1 MQAADRIRNV
11 ALVGHR
17 GSGKTSL
24 HEALLHEAGATTRL
38 GSVADGTTVSDSD
51 DDEKARGMS
60 ISASLASFDW
70 RDVKVNLI
78 DTPGEPSFIADALGA
93 LRVCESAVFVVNGVL
108 GVEVGTQ
115 RLWQRAQEL
124 GVARLIYVNMLDRER
139 AAFFRVLEALKD
151 AFGPHVVATE
161 IPIGS
166 EHNTRG
172 VIDLVDMKAY
182 EYADG
187 VCTEVPIPDDLADVA
202 QEYRE
207 KLMDEVAEN
216 SESLMERYL
225 EGEEISHE
233 EIVTA
238 LEDGT
243 DHGHI
248 FPVTCGVATTRLGS
262 NRLLDAIVDDL
273 PSPVQHGGL
282 QLDGMRLE
290 PDADGEMFSYVF
302 KTRADPYAG
311 RINLFRVY
319 QGTVT
324 HDTQVLNTRTHHKER
339 IGQLLV
345 PQGKDVKQAE
355 AFGPGDI
362 GAVAKLKET
371 RAGDWLAARDEPLQM
386 PSIKLPAPVMAFAME
401 PKSKGDEDKVFTALR
416 RLQEEDPT
424 IDLHRD
430 MQTGEQ
436 IVAGLSQ
443 IHVEVIVERMRARF
457 GAEVTLKP
465 PRVPYQ
471 ETIRTGAKAHGR
483 HKKQTGGRG
492 QFGDCH
498 IEIEPLA
505 GGDFEFVNA
514 IKGGVIPTGFI
525 PAVEKGVL
533 DAMSTGTVAGYP
545 VKGVRVRL
553 FDGSYHSVDSSEMAF
568 KLAGSL
574 AMKQALAQAGAV
586 LLEPIMLL
594 TASVPDESVGDVM
607 GDLSS
612 RRGRPLG
619 TEAVGGMTEVKAEVP
634 MAEIL
639 TYAPDLRS
647 LTGGQGEYTMEFL
660 RYEEV
665 PAHLAQKVVEKAQ
678 EEEEVRAASGL
689 ATLQRRGP
697 QPGHTHQPV
706 RHRVRRL
713 RAHAAAGRARRDL
726 PGRRL
731 AARGVRPVHG
741 AGAARGLDPRVG
753 RRRAR
758 AAAHAPRRARAVAAR
773 APAGAPRACPRRAGG
788 HGRGRRGRAARGRR
802 DAASAAPPA
811 PRARGAHQRR
821 PQDAARA
828 GGLQRLR
835 PHAHGRR
842 RGALARRP
850 GRLRPAADRPPER
863 GLDHGDVGA
872 QLVPL
877 RDRSLGRGR
886 RRAARRPGRRA
897 VGADARGAGSQR
909 RGGRAR
915 RATSHVNT

>member
-38 GSVADGTTVSDSD
+38 GSVADGTTVSDAD
-51 DDEKARGMS
+51 EDEKARGMS

-115 RLWQRAQEL
+115 RLWDRAKEL
-124 GVARLIYVNMLDRER
+124 GVARLVYVNMLDRER
-139 AAFFRVLEALKD
+139 ADFFRTLDALKN

-166 EHNTRG
+166 EHETRG

-182 EYADG
+182 EYTDG
-187 VCTEVPIPDDLADVA
+187 NCSEIPIPDDMADIA

-216 SESLMERYL
+216 SEALMERYL
-225 EGEEISHE
+225 EGEDISHD

-248 FPVTCGVATTRLGS
+248 FPVTCGVATSRLGS

-282 QLDGMRLE
+282 VLENTRLE
-290 PDADGEMFSYVF
+290 PDPDGEMFAYVF

-324 HDTQVLNTRTHHKER
+324 HDTQVMNTRTHHKER

-345 PQGKDVKQAE
+345 PQGKEVKQAD

-371 RAGDWLAARDEPLQM
+371 HAGDWLAARDEPIQM
-386 PSIKLPAPVMAFAME
+386 PSIKLPAPVMAFSME
-401 PKSKGDEDKVFTALR
+401 PASKGDEDKVFTALR

-430 MQTGEQ
+430 PQTGEQ

-443 IHVEVIVERMRARF
+443 IHVEVIVERMRQRF
-457 GAEVTLKP
+457 GAEVILKP

-471 ETIRTGAKAHGR
+471 ETIRRGAKAHGR

-498 IEIEPLA
+498 IEIEPLE
-505 GGDFEFVNA
+505 GEDFEFVNA
-514 IKGGVIPTGFI
+514 IKGGVIPQGFI

-533 DAMSTGTVAGYP
+533 DAMQQGAVAGYP
-545 VKGVRVRL
+545 VKGVRVKL
-553 FDGSYHSVDSSEMAF
+553 FDGSYHTVDSSEMAF
-568 KLAGSL
+568 RLAGSL
-574 AMKQALAQAGAV
+574 AMKDALAQAGAV

-594 TASVPDESVGDVM
+594 TASVPESAVGDVM

-634 MAEIL
+634 MSEIL
-639 TYAPDLRS
+639 SYAPDLRS

-678 EEEEVRAASGL
+678 EEEEVRA
-689 ATLQRRGP
+689 
-697 QPGHTHQPV
+697 
-706 RHRVRRL
+706 
-713 RAHAAAGRARRDL
+713 
-726 PGRRL
+726 
-731 AARGVRPVHG
+731 
-741 AGAARGLDPRVG
+741 
-753 RRRAR
+753 
-758 AAAHAPRRARAVAAR
+758 
-773 APAGAPRACPRRAGG
+773 
-788 HGRGRRGRAARGRR
+788 
-802 DAASAAPPA
+802 
-811 PRARGAHQRR
+811 
-821 PQDAARA
+821 
-828 GGLQRLR
+828 
-835 PHAHGRR
+835 
-842 RGALARRP
+842 
-850 GRLRPAADRPPER
+850 
-863 GLDHGDVGA
+863 
-872 QLVPL
+872 
-877 RDRSLGRGR
+877 
-886 RRAARRPGRRA
+886 
-897 VGADARGAGSQR
+897 
-909 RGGRAR
+909 
-915 RATSHVNT
+915 